1 MNNPFSFFIKYWVE
15 IIFFMV
21 ILLIFNILA
30 IVYNVKLNEHV
41 PLKTS
46 HVYVIEKFRN
56 FLGK

>member
-1 MNNPFSFFIKYWVE
+1 
-15 IIFFMV
+15 MV